1 MKVRPVSTRNA
12 AVNFSTGIRRLPFCS
27 TMPGNPQQLVSTAFL
42 PTRQTL
48 LDKISRETNSV
59 MSFDPATL
67 KLVMHEWY
75 IRTVSSRL
83 ILLCLHPCLHRPV
96 RDRARVTPEGL
107 RQYREA
113 HQYLGPGCL
122 CPLFER
128 VGNRPAF
135 TEAAIYI
142 TAVEPYK
149 GEYVAG
155 CAKSRCGY
163 MGRSPFSQTPLTA
176 RVLTP
181 FDPVPLERVY
191 TKIGVRL
198 KDYSPRG

>member
-1 MKVRPVSTRNA
+1 
-12 AVNFSTGIRRLPFCS
+12 
-27 TMPGNPQQLVSTAFL
+27 MPGNPQQLVSTAFL

-83 ILLCLHPCLHRPV
+83 ILRCLHPCLHRPI
-96 RDRARVTPEGL
+96 RDHAHVTPEGL

-155 CAKSRCGY
+155 CAKSHCGY
-163 MGRSPFSQTPLTA
+163 MGRSPFSQ
-176 RVLTP
+176 LTP

-191 TKIGVRL
+191 TKIGVWL